1 MEAIPG
7 KTKGIKKAS
16 DPVPFSSDMV
26 ESEEMNNCRKLILW
40 L

>member
-7 KTKGIKKAS
+7 KTQGIKKAP
-16 DPVPFSSDMV
+16 DPVPFSSNMV
-26 ESEEMNNCRKLILW
+26 DSEEMNNFRKLILW